1 MMGQAVCVA
10 KDVLHMSYSLCG
22 EVICQIDRRWRVSEG
37 FIWRFKIVKIRI
49 KNKMNNEE
57 KRNGNI

>member
-1 MMGQAVCVA
+1 
-10 KDVLHMSYSLCG
+10 MSYSLCG